1 MAITTNG
8 LQLTRLAGAAFNQQL
23 SASDYSEILAA
34 NKTAAELDAWANAAV
49 AAEFRN
55 KTTTDIAKAV
65 LENVGLSSVA
75 GLEAW
80 VAGQLNAGG
89 GVAKAGASLLAMLN
103 DYSNMSTTEAIYG
116 ASVVTFNQK
125 TSNSQVLSQTAGTTT
140 GTYAAVSTATP
151 STPFT
156 LTTGVDLK
164 TTGAGADTF
173 TSVNPASATA
183 TLTAGDNID
192 GGAGVDTLNITSAA
206 AMTLGAGV
214 TMNNVENVSISAS
227 GDTLILD
234 TALMTGI
241 TSVTNSGSTA
251 AVSVSGL
258 KALVPVSVTASTAN
272 TTVTFAAAVT
282 AGTADAITVNLNGA
296 NSSGGGTSIVSVA
309 GFETVNVTS
318 SGSASGASTT
328 GNTGVTIDSTT
339 LTTLNVTGSTA
350 AKLVANLVGA
360 SASVTGTVTSD
371 DGAHD
376 VNISGRFLTD
386 KLSISMSG
394 GNDQV
399 RTDTVAATHTIA
411 GGDGTD
417 TLRYSGTAAVAL
429 AATANVTGF
438 ETVTLSGPASFAMAG
453 AGVTTVNYTTA
464 ASGTFGGLSTGG
476 TIGLNVGGS
485 MTAAAA
491 GAAATATSTAIATAA
506 TYSGTAD
513 SLTVNVGLATT
524 SAGVA
529 ASSVSALGVESV
541 TINNLSATGG
551 TEPRTVTFNDTTAT
565 TGATKSIT
573 VTSAGTGLITTVFTP
588 TGTQAL
594 TSVNMAGV
602 TGNSVFAS
610 GTTLVGMAITGGVG
624 SDSLTGGAAADTIL
638 GGEGNDVLGGGAGA
652 DSIDGGNGTNS
663 ITGGSGADTMTGGTG
678 VDTYVFASNA
688 TTAATP
694 VLTSTASAPDT
705 ITNFTTGTDKIS
717 ITGTLAP
724 TKYVGTFNTLQAAL
738 AAQASSAQ
746 AGGASFIT
754 GESTLYVFQ
763 NTDGTL
769 NVNDMVIK
777 LPGVT
782 VFGEGDLFLG
792 SNAGGSAI
800 TSASNST
807 TVLNVTL
814 TNAPVGT
821 SNSPVLNTTD
831 LNDTVGANTT
841 NIASAT
847 LTGGLGSDS
856 ITLVNSSTT
865 AAAYTVSLGSLVTG
879 FESITLPNAVG
890 ASTITL
896 AAANVAVGT
905 TFVVNGSAMAGLD
918 VNGAAI
924 TTNNGSLRVDGAL
937 VASTGRLNITGGAGP
952 DSLTGGAGND
962 TITGGAGND
971 SITAGTGNDSIE
983 GGDGDDTITGGAGAD
998 VINGGAGN
1006 DAIANAAAGSTIDG
1020 GAGTDTITTT
1030 VANLLGSTFI
1040 GNTGVADALTITYSG
1055 TASEIVTLADTA
1067 VSGAAA
1073 GISGIETVNAVLGAA
1088 TQELTL
1094 PSGFS
1099 GAVVFTG
1106 AFAEVLNSSG
1116 GTVSVTQ
1123 LGGETLALTGTSAYT
1138 VIPGATGAVSS
1149 TGTGSLTVTA
1159 IATETHTI
1167 SSSTASSVVLN
1178 AAALAGGSVLTFGG
1192 TSPVTVNGLGTAAL
1206 TGVGGVIEAN
1216 THTSGATTVN
1226 LAGTNIATI
1235 TLDALGTGL
1244 VTINDAGTT
1253 TSLTTLVTTGTASR
1267 TINVNLT
1274 GATGYFAVTAAAG
1287 QNPINITATTGA
1299 HSITGGSGA
1308 DIIVSSAGNDSIIG
1322 GAGADKITLGGGVDF
1337 LTVATADTSLVTGVA
1352 TAAVL
1357 TAALVPSINVSG
1369 CDIITGFIA
1378 GDSIKFV
1385 QGAAS
1390 TVNTTAYAIV
1400 TNNGTL
1406 GANTTNDLASLRG
1419 NYDSASGVFTLALG
1433 GTSTFLGFDTTGIV
1447 ASGTTYAGV
1456 VLVGYVDTGA
1466 VDTWIGESTT
1476 GCVYLGVA

>member
-1 MAITTNG
+1 MAISTNG
-8 LQLTRLAGAAFNQQL
+8 LQLVRIAGAVFNQQL
-23 SASDYSEILAA
+23 SASDYSEILTA
-34 NKTAAELDAWANAAV
+34 NKTAADLDAWANAAV
-49 AAEFRN
+49 ASEFRG

-65 LENVGLSSVA
+65 LANVGLTSVA

-80 VAGQLNAGG
+80 VAGQLTAGG
-89 GVAKAGASLLAMLN
+89 GVAKAGATMLALLN

-116 ASVVTFNQK
+116 ASVMTFNQK
-125 TSNSQVLSQTAGTTT
+125 AANSQALSQTAGQAT
-140 GTYAAVSTATP
+140 GTYAAVSTAVP

-156 LTTGVDLK
+156 LTTGVDLR

-173 TSVNPASATA
+173 TSVNPTLATA
-183 TLTAGDNID
+183 TLTAGDNLD

-234 TALMTGI
+234 TALMSGI

-251 AVSVSGL
+251 AVSITGL

-272 TTVTFAAAVT
+272 TTVAFAAAVT

-296 NSSGGGTSIVSVA
+296 NSSGTAVSTVSVA
-309 GFETVNVTS
+309 GFETVNVAS
-318 SGSASGASTT
+318 SGSASGATT
-328 GNTGVTIDSTT
+328 NTGVTIDSTT

-350 AKLVANLVGA
+350 AKIVANLVGA

-376 VNISGRFLTD
+376 VNISGRALTD
-386 KLSISMSG
+386 KLSVTLSG
-394 GNDQV
+394 GNDTLRV
-399 RTDTVAATHTIA
+399 DSVAATHTIS

-429 AATANVTGF
+429 AATANVTGI
-438 ETVTLSGPASFAMAG
+438 ETVTLTGPASFAMTG

-491 GAAATATSTAIATAA
+491 GAAATATSAATTTAA

-524 SAGVA
+524 STGVA

-551 TEPRTVTFNDTTAT
+551 TEARTVTFNDTTAT
-565 TGATKSIT
+565 TGATKAIT
-573 VTSAGTGLITTVFTP
+573 VTSAGTGVITTVFTP

-610 GTTLVGMAITGGVG
+610 GTTLVGIAITGGVG

-638 GGEGNDVLGGGAGA
+638 GGEGNDVIGGGAGA

-777 LPGVT
+777 LPSVT

-800 TSASNST
+800 TSASTST

-890 ASTITL
+890 ASTLTL

-918 VNGAAI
+918 ANGAAI

-983 GGDGDDTITGGAGAD
+983 AGDGDDTITGGTGAD

-1040 GNTGVADALTITYSG
+1040 GNTGVADALTITYSA

-1073 GISGIETVNAVLGAA
+1073 AISGIETVNAVLGAA

-1094 PSGFS
+1094 PSAFS

-1106 AFAEVLNSSG
+1106 AFAEVLNSSA

-1123 LGGETLALTGTSAYT
+1123 LGGQTLALTGTSAYT

-1167 SSSTASSVVLN
+1167 TSSTASSVVLN
-1178 AAALAGGSVLTFGG
+1178 TAVLAGGSVLTFGG
-1192 TSPVTVNGLGTAAL
+1192 TSPVTVNGLGTGIL
-1206 TGVGGVIEAN
+1206 TGVGGVTEDS

-1235 TLDALGTGL
+1235 TLDAAGTG
-1244 VTINDAGTT
+1244 VATINDAGTT
-1253 TSLTTLVTTGTASR
+1253 ISLTTLVTTGTVSR
-1267 TINVNLT
+1267 SINVNLT
-1274 GATGYFAVTAAAG
+1274 GATGYFAVTASAG

-1308 DIIVSSAGNDSIIG
+1308 DIIVSSAGNDSIVG
-1322 GAGADKITLGGGVDF
+1322 GAGGDRITLGGGVDL
-1337 LTVATADTSLVTGVA
+1337 LTIASADTSIVA
-1352 TAAVL
+1352 GIVSAAVL

-1378 GDSIKFV
+1378 GDSIITT
-1385 QGAAS
+1385 QTGINAT
-1390 TVNTTAYAIV
+1390 TVTAYTIV

-1406 GANTTNDLASLRG
+1406 GAATTNDLASLRG
-1419 NYDSASGVFTLALG
+1419 DYNSATGVFTLNLG
-1433 GTSTFLGFDTTGIV
+1433 GTSTFLGFDTTGV
-1447 ASGTTYAGV
+1447 LAGGAYGGV

-1466 VDTWIGESTT
+1466 VDTWSAAGAT
-1476 GCVYLGVA
+1476 GATYLGVA